1 MYVINSYNAVHD
13 VPVCQC
19 ASVCVFASVCVKWR
33 GGMERKVEVRGLE
46 SRWSTLAL
54 CSSFVLLRV
63 VVVVE
68 EQVLGVL
75 VAVEHVRVVVVE
87 VLKYNMVVS
96 EGCLLL
102 LYVWTRVDIW
112 TTYQSWLLVYLK

>member
-1 MYVINSYNAVHD
+1 MLMVLEVVEESEAVDVWGGVRLTRRRMYHD
-13 VPVCQC
+13 RLYYLSLLPGEH
-19 ASVCVFASVCVKWR
+19 
-33 GGMERKVEVRGLE
+33 GGGDF
-46 SRWSTLAL
+46 TLAF

-102 LYVWTRVDIW
+102 LYV
-112 TTYQSWLLVYLK
+112 